1 MHVIEANG
9 ARIPALGFGTWTLTG
24 DTAQAMVERAL
35 ATGFRHLDTAQ
46 MYGNEAEVGR
56 GLAASGIAR
65 DEVFLTTKLWPDD
78 HAPKALSAAAQK
90 SVDRLGTVPDLLMLH
105 WPSHEVPIADT
116 VEALGTALSRG
127 LARHV
132 GVSNFT
138 TALLREALRPGV
150 RLACNQVEYHPFLAQ
165 DAVLKATRAARM
177 ALTAYCPLA
186 RGRVAQSDVI
196 RAIAERHGASPQQ
209 IALAWLVNQDGVAAI
224 PRTAEP
230 KRLAGNLAAAD
241 IVLSADE
248 MAAVN
253 ALGRERYRICDF
265 DFAPEWDAG

>member
-9 ARIPALGFGTWTLTG
+9 ARIPALGFGTWTLGG
-24 DTAQAMVERAL
+24 DTAAAMVEQAL
-35 ATGFRHLDTAQ
+35 AAGFRHLDTAQ

-56 GLAASGIAR
+56 GLAASGVAR
-65 DEVFLTTKLWPDD
+65 DEVFVATKLWPDD
-78 HAPKALSAAAQK
+78 HAPKALLTAAQK

-105 WPSHEVPIADT
+105 WPNHEVAIADT
-116 VEALGTALSRG
+116 VEALGTALTRG

-165 DAVLKATRAARM
+165 AAVLKATRAAGM
-177 ALTAYCPLA
+177 ALTAHCPLA
-186 RGRVAQSDVI
+186 RGRVAESELIRDV
-196 RAIAERHGASPQQ
+196 AERHGASPQQ
-209 IALAWLVNQDGVAAI
+209 IALAWLLNQDGVAAI
-224 PRTAEP
+224 PRTANP
-230 KRLAGNLAAAD
+230 KRLAANLAAAD
-241 IVLSADE
+241 LVLSPEE
-248 MAAVN
+248 MAAIH

-265 DFAPEWDAG
+265 DFAPAWDAG